1 MAISKKE
8 FIFRIQNTET
18 FIDPKV
24 ELEQYSID
32 ASCAVDIIYIAGF
45 EFNDINQ
52 KIIVDLGAGT
62 GRLSIATTFFKPAY
76 VLSVD
81 IDLSAL
87 FILKKNIKKLQL
99 ENIIFPICTD
109 VKYFE
114 ISKFLLPKNSQ
125 ITTIMNP
132 PFGVKKRTA
141 DRIFLERAFAFS
153 NIVYSIHL
161 ANKGVHNFI
170 SNFIRKYNWKIDY
183 VLPFNMILERTFQF
197 HEQKKKKINVNLY
210 RFIKK

>member
-109 VKYFE
+109 VKHFE
-114 ISKFLLPKNSQ
+114 ISKSLLPKNSQ

-183 VLPFNMILERTFQF
+183 VLPFNMILERSFQF

>member
-62 GRLSIATTFFKPAY
+62 GRLSIASTFFKPAY

-114 ISKFLLPKNSQ
+114 ISKFLLLKNSQ

-183 VLPFNMILERTFQF
+183 VLPFNMILERSFQF

>member
-114 ISKFLLPKNSQ
+114 ISKFLLPNSQ

-183 VLPFNMILERTFQF
+183 VLPFNMILERSFQF

>member
-32 ASCAVDIIYIAGF
+32 ASCAVDIIFFAGF

-114 ISKFLLPKNSQ
+114 ISKFLLPQ

-183 VLPFNMILERTFQF
+183 VLPFNMILERSFQF

>member
-114 ISKFLLPKNSQ
+114 ISKFLLPNSQ

>member
-1 MAISKKE
+1 MPISKKE

-32 ASCAVDIIYIAGF
+32 ASCAVDIIFFAGF

-62 GRLSIATTFFKPAY
+62 GRLSIASTFFKPAY

-183 VLPFNMILERTFQF
+183 VLPFNMILERSFQF

>member
-114 ISKFLLPKNSQ
+114 ISKSLLPKNSQ

-183 VLPFNMILERTFQF
+183 VLPFNMILERSFQF

>member
-18 FIDPKV
+18 FVDPKV

-32 ASCAVDIIYIAGF
+32 ASCAVDIIFFAGF
-45 EFNDINQ
+45 EYNDINQ

-62 GRLSIATTFFKPAY
+62 GRLSMASTFFKPAY

-87 FILKKNIKKLQL
+87 LILKKNIKKLQL
-99 ENIIFPICTD
+99 EHIIFPICTD
-109 VKYFE
+109 VKNFE

-183 VLPFNMILERTFQF
+183 VLPFNMILERSFQF

>member
-1 MAISKKE
+1 MSISKKE

-32 ASCAVDIIYIAGF
+32 ASCAVDIIFFAGF

-114 ISKFLLPKNSQ
+114 ISKSLLPKNSQ

-132 PFGVKKRTA
+132 PFGVKKRSA

-183 VLPFNMILERTFQF
+183 VLPFNMILERSFQF

>member
-32 ASCAVDIIYIAGF
+32 ASCAVDIIFFAGF

-62 GRLSIATTFFKPAY
+62 GRLSMASTFFNPAY

-99 ENIIFPICTD
+99 ENIIFLICTD

-114 ISKFLLPKNSQ
+114 ISKFLLPQ

-141 DRIFLERAFAFS
+141 DRIFLERAFQIS
-153 NIVYSIHL
+153 DIIYSIHL
-161 ANKGVHNFI
+161 ANKGVNNFI
-170 SNFIRKYNWKIDY
+170 SSFIRKYKWKIDY
-183 VLPFNMILERTFQF
+183 ILPFNMILEKSFEF
-197 HEQKKKKINVNLY
+197 HKQKKKKIDVNLY
-210 RFIKK
+210 RLIK

>member
-62 GRLSIATTFFKPAY
+62 GRLSIASTFFKPAY

-114 ISKFLLPKNSQ
+114 ISKFLLLKNSQ

-141 DRIFLERAFAFS
+141 DRIFLERAFTFS

-183 VLPFNMILERTFQF
+183 VLPFNMILERSFQF

>member
-62 GRLSIATTFFKPAY
+62 GRLSIASTFFKPAY

-183 VLPFNMILERTFQF
+183 VLPFNMILERSFQF

>member
-32 ASCAVDIIYIAGF
+32 ASCAVDIIFFAGF

-114 ISKFLLPKNSQ
+114 ISKFLLPQ

-183 VLPFNMILERTFQF
+183 VLPFNMILERSFQF

-210 RFIKK
+210 RFIEK

>member
-18 FIDPKV
+18 FIEPKV

-62 GRLSIATTFFKPAY
+62 GRLSIASTFFNPAY

-183 VLPFNMILERTFQF
+183 VLPFNMILERSFQF

-210 RFIKK
+210 RFIEK